1 MNIWRTLRRA
11 ETASSRRGES
21 PVIHVAPSS
30 SLTGFLLAVGSAALF
45 ALSGIFATSLMVAGW
60 SAGAAVTV
68 RVLLAT
74 AVLALPTALALRGK
88 WRTVLAAWQPVLLFG
103 LIAITLCQL
112 AYYFA
117 VQHIAP
123 SYALL
128 IQYMGPVLL
137 VLWLWLRL
145 RVAPHPLTTVGAL
158 AAVTGLVVVSGIG
171 TGGALHPLGVLFAL
185 TAAVGNAVFYVL
197 SADADH
203 GIAPLPLVGLGLGVA
218 SVALVIAAATGLLPF
233 TVGTA
238 TPVIAGVELPVA
250 VVLACLSLLST
261 VLAYLLG
268 VAAVRHL
275 GATVASFTG
284 YSEPMFGIVWTILL
298 LAIVPSGLQWVGAAL
313 IMSGVVT
320 VKLGEVYQAR
330 RGRAAA

>member
-1 MNIWRTLRRA
+1 MRAA
-11 ETASSRRGES
+11 ETAQATQSAE
-21 PVIHVAPSS
+21 PSS
-30 SLTGFLLAVGSAALF
+30 VTGFLFAIGSAALF
-45 ALSGIFATSLMVAGW
+45 AMSGIFASALMEAGW

-74 AVLALPTALALRGK
+74 AVLAVPTVLALRGQ
-88 WRTVLAAWQPVLLFG
+88 WRMVLAAWQPVLLFG
-103 LIAITLCQL
+103 LIAVTLCQL

-117 VQHIAP
+117 VQYIAP

-137 VLWLWLRL
+137 VLWVWARL
-145 RVAPHPLTTVGAL
+145 RSAPHALTVFGAC
-158 AAVTGLVVVSGIG
+158 AAVLGLVVVSGIG
-171 TGGALHPLGVLFAL
+171 TGGALHPLGVMFAL
-185 TAAVGNAVFYVL
+185 AAAVGNAVFYVL
-197 SADADH
+197 SADANH

-218 SVALVIAAATGLLPF
+218 SVALVVSAAIGVMPF
-233 TVGTA
+233 TIGQA
-238 TPVIAGVELPVA
+238 TPVIAGARIPVA
-250 VVLACLSLLST
+250 VVLACLALLST

-298 LAIVPSGLQWVGAAL
+298 LAIVPTGAQWIGAAL
-313 IMSGVVT
+313 IMAGVVT
-320 VKLGEVYQAR
+320 VKLGEVRQAR
-330 RGRAAA
+330 RRGFTA

>member
-1 MNIWRTLRRA
+1 MNIWRTSRSA
-11 ETASSRRGES
+11 KKGSSRATNS
-21 PVIHVAPSS
+21 QTIHLVQPSS
-30 SLTGFLLAVGSAALF
+30 TTGFLLALSSAALF
-45 ALSGIFATSLMVAGW
+45 AMSGIFATSLMMAGW

-68 RVLLAT
+68 RVILAT

-88 WRTVLAAWQPVLLFG
+88 WRMVRAGWQPVLLFG
-103 LIAITLCQL
+103 LIAITMCQL

-137 VLWLWLRL
+137 VGWVWLRL
-145 RVAPHPLTTVGAL
+145 QVAPHALTAFGAI
-158 AAVTGLVVVSGIG
+158 AAVLGLLVVSGIG
-171 TGGALHPLGVLFAL
+171 TGGALEPVGVMFAL

-197 SADADH
+197 SADANH
-203 GIAPLPLVGLGLGVA
+203 GIAPLPLVGLG
-218 SVALVIAAATGLLPF
+218 
-233 TVGTA
+233 
-238 TPVIAGVELPVA
+238 
-250 VVLACLSLLST
+250 
-261 VLAYLLG
+261 LG

-298 LAIVPSGLQWVGAAL
+298 LAIVPSGAQWVGAAL
-313 IMSGVVT
+313 IMLGVVT
-320 VKLGEVYQAR
+320 VKLGEVFQAR
-330 RGRAAA
+330 RGHPVL